1 MEKHG
6 LLIAGVGLPGIGK
19 STLLKTIAEKH
30 GWQRLAEPEE
40 PHWPASAR
48 DHKLSGVFTALTW
61 FRAMRV
67 ANLYAA
73 DRLRQQGQI
82 GLIDCYYD
90 KLMTYYIEAPQME
103 WLIERSDPYF
113 DLVKHMALVDNRSLP
128 NADIIILFTATFAS
142 WEQCILSRKRQL
154 DVERV
159 FPGAFPFQDH
169 LLRAAQLESES
180 SGSRFLIF
188 ENQFGS
194 IEHSVKQLDALLA
207 TVLS

>member
-1 MEKHG
+1 MMEKRG

-19 STLLKTIAEKH
+19 STLLQALAHRK
-30 GWQRLAEPEE
+30 GWQRFAEPEE
-40 PHWPASAR
+40 AVWPTSAR
-48 DHKLSGVFTALTW
+48 DHSLSGVFTALTW

-82 GLIDCYYD
+82 ALIDCYYD
-90 KLMTYYIEAPQME
+90 KLMTHYIEASQME

-113 DLVKHMALVDNRSLP
+113 DLVKHMAFVDNHWLP
-128 NADIIILFTATFAS
+128 TADIVILFTATFAS

-169 LLRAAQLESES
+169 LLRAAQLEIES
-180 SGSRFLIF
+180 SGSRLLLF

-194 IEHSVKQLDALLA
+194 IEQAVERLDALLTA
-207 TVLS
+207 HI